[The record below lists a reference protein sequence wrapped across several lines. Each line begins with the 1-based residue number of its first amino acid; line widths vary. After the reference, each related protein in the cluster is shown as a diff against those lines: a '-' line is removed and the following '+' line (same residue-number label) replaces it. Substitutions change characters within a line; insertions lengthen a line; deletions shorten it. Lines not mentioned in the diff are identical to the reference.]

1 LESRAGI
8 RTGTDSERRAVA
20 MTDDLSNTVPF
31 SPDDIAAHAEHDHIA
46 AVFPDRDTATAA
58 IEHLRSLGLGSEH
71 LGLAVHGDD
80 PVVFEHDEDLDLVRD
95 TEVGAL
101 VGAPIGAIAGVAL
114 AGLVVPGI
122 GLIGLGGMFALA
134 GASALWGG
142 LIGGYVGAAAGDE
155 GWNAHRDLTYT
166 ALEPGEVL
174 VVVCSHGHADAARE
188 AMEQHA
194 GRIHA
199 IDPGHLGRRDG

>member
-1 LESRAGI
+1 
-8 RTGTDSERRAVA
+8 
-20 MTDDLSNTVPF
+20 MTDRITDGGPF

-58 IEHLRSLGLGSEH
+58 IEHLQSLGLGSEH
-71 LGLAVHGDD
+71 LGVAIHGDD
-80 PVVFEHDEDLDLVRD
+80 PVVFEHDEDRELLRD

-101 VGAPIGAIAGVAL
+101 AGAPIGAIAGVAL
-114 AGLVVPGI
+114 AGLTVPGI

-142 LIGGYVGAAAGDE
+142 LVGGYVGAAAGDE

-166 ALEPGEVL
+166 ALAPGEVL
-174 VVVCSHGHADAARE
+174 VVVCSHGHAGAIEDVV
-188 AMEQHA
+188 EQHS
-194 GRIHA
+194 GRIHP
-199 IDPGHLGRRDG
+199 IDPEHLGRRGG

>member
-1 LESRAGI
+1 
-8 RTGTDSERRAVA
+8 
-20 MTDDLSNTVPF
+20 MTDDLTLGEAF
-31 SPDDIAAHAEHDHIA
+31 SADDIAAHAEHDHIA
-46 AVFPDRDTATAA
+46 AVFPDRETATAA

-71 LGLAVHGDD
+71 LGVAVHGDD
-80 PVVFEHDEDLDLVRD
+80 SIVFEHDEDRELVRD
-95 TEVGAL
+95 TEVGTL

-142 LIGGYVGAAAGDE
+142 LIGGYVGATAGDE

-174 VVVCSHGHADAARE
+174 VVVCSHGHPDAARDV
-188 AMEQHA
+188 MTRHS
-194 GRIHA
+194 GRVHPIT
-199 IDPGHLGRRDG
+199 PGQLGRHGG

>member
-1 LESRAGI
+1 M
-8 RTGTDSERRAVA
+8 TDDVNDSER
-20 MTDDLSNTVPF
+20 F
-31 SPDDIAAHAEHDHIA
+31 SPDDLAAHAEHDHIA

-71 LGLAVHGDD
+71 LGVAVHGDD
-80 PVVFEHDEDLDLVRD
+80 SVVFEHDEDRDLVHD

-101 VGAPIGAIAGVAL
+101 VGAPIGIIAGVAL

-174 VVVCSHGHADAARE
+174 VVVCSHGHPDTARDV
-188 AMEQHA
+188 MEQHS
-194 GRIHA
+194 GRIRP
-199 IDPGHLGRRDG
+199 IESDHLGRHGG

>member
-1 LESRAGI
+1 MA
-8 RTGTDSERRAVA
+8 
-20 MTDDLSNTVPF
+20 DDLTDHAQF

-46 AVFPDRDTATAA
+46 AVFPDRATATAA
-58 IEHLRSLGLGSEH
+58 IEHLQALGLGSEH
-71 LGLAVHGDD
+71 LGLAVHSDD
-80 PVVFEHDEDLDLVRD
+80 RVVFEHDEDLDLVRD

-101 VGAPIGAIAGVAL
+101 VGTPIGAIAGVAL

-174 VVVCSHGHADAARE
+174 VVVCSHGHPDAARE
-188 AMEQHA
+188 VLTQHS
-194 GRIHA
+194 GRVHPIA
-199 IDPGHLGRRDG
+199 PNQLGRHGG